1 MTTARTLGWLP
12 ALLLILPIGAGA
24 QATST
29 PNAATK
35 WPPFVEQEPIREEAA
50 GAGLIHVTTK
60 VRYITTVLLPDDD
73 PIKEVNGGDGGS
85 EEKPGNWIITVPPN
99 EATIH
104 IKPTKPGAETNI
116 NVTTVSGAIYSFLLR
131 EGRPD
136 GKPMALPDIR
146 VTVTSDRVKKG
157 DPAVRKFYTA
167 AEYDALHADVIVL
180 KTQLEAAQ
188 QRAEAQAA
196 APKQPEVNA
205 IHLDYNHGPNM
216 KPFRVKAIWHDGHY
230 TYIKHEAL
238 ESPSVYETKD
248 GQPAIV
254 DPRVP
259 EPGLFVIPKIVE
271 KGYLALGEKRF
282 AFELKDASH
291 GN

>member
-1 MTTARTLGWLP
+1 MKTARHLGLLT
-12 ALLLILPIGAGA
+12 ALLLLLLPVSAAA
-24 QATST
+24 QAAPT
-29 PNAATK
+29 PAK
-35 WPPFVEQEPIREEAA
+35 WPPVVEQPPIREEVA
-50 GAGLIHVTTK
+50 GQDLIHITTK

-136 GKPMALPDIR
+136 GKALTLPDIR

-167 AEYDALHADVIVL
+167 AEYDALQADVIVL

-188 QRAEAQAA
+188 QRAETQAA
-196 APKQPEVNA
+196 AQPKQLDMKSMHFDYGA
-205 IHLDYNHGPNM
+205 IPNV
-216 KPFRVKAIWHDGHY
+216 KPFHVKAIWHDGQF
-230 TYIKHEAL
+230 TYIKHEAR

-248 GQPAIV
+248 GEPAIL

-259 EPGLFVIPKIVE
+259 EPGLFVIPKVID
-271 KGYLALGEKRF
+271 KGYLALGKERF
-282 AFELKDASH
+282 PFTLKDTSH